1 MQGGQ
6 MTGRIGLTVKRAQ
19 HYGIRSLARLQR
31 LEPLGGNGRPGL
43 VVTGAG
49 GTVGRVLCGALGEAY
64 ELRGIDSTPGHGV
77 DYAADMRHLGRVA
90 RAFAG
95 ASAVVDLAADG
106 RVSAPLD
113 AVRNNIHVS
122 LNALEAA
129 RRHGIDRVVYA
140 SSNHV
145 TGGYEQDEPY
155 ASVLAGR
162 YEGLDPERLPR
173 LRADAPIRPDSLEA
187 AGKAAGEA
195 AGRHYAEHHG
205 LSVICLRIGSVN
217 FANRPKDVRQRATL
231 LTHRDLVHLIR
242 CSLEAPADLPF
253 AIFYGVSANTWRI
266 WEIEDA
272 RELIGY
278 NPRDDASLID

>member
-6 MTGRIGLTVKRAQ
+6 TTSLFGSTVRRAQ
-19 HYGIRSLARLQR
+19 HFGIRSVARLQR
-31 LEPLGGNGRPGL
+31 LEPLGAEGRPGL

-49 GTVGRVLCGALGEAY
+49 GAVGRVLRAGLGDAY
-64 ELRGIDSTPGHGV
+64 ELRGLDSTPGYGV
-77 DYAADMRHLGRVA
+77 DYAADMRYLGRVV

-106 RVSAPLD
+106 RVSAPLG
-113 AVRNNIHVS
+113 AVRNNIDAT

-129 RRHGIDRVVYA
+129 RRNGVARVVFA

-145 TGGYEQDEPY
+145 TGGHEQDEPY

-162 YEGLDPERLPR
+162 YDGLDPERLPR
-173 LRADAPIRPDSLEA
+173 LRSDAEIKPDSLYA
-187 AGKAAGEA
+187 VGKAAGEA
-195 AGRHYAEHHG
+195 AARHYADEHG
-205 LSVICLRIGSVN
+205 ISVICVRIGTVN
-217 FANRPKDVRQRATL
+217 LANRPKDSRQKSTL

-242 CSLEAPADLPF
+242 CCLDAPPDLRF

-266 WEIEDA
+266 WDIEDA
-272 RELIGY
+272 REQIGY
-278 NPRDDASLID
+278 QPMDDAASIA

>member
-129 RRHGIDRVVYA
+129 RRHGIDRVVFA

-162 YEGLDPERLPR
+162 YDGLDPARLPR
-173 LRADAPIRPDSLEA
+173 LRTSAPIKPDSLYA
-187 AGKAAGEA
+187 VGKAAAEA
-195 AGRHYAEHHG
+195 AARHYSDDYG
-205 LSVICLRIGSVN
+205 VSVICLRIGTVN
-217 FANRPKDVRQRATL
+217 VANRPKDLRQKSTL
-231 LTHRDLVHLIR
+231 LTHRDLVHLVR
-242 CSLEAPADLPF
+242 CCLDAPPDLRF

-266 WEIEDA
+266 WDIEDA
-272 RELIGY
+272 REQIGY
-278 NPRDDASLID
+278 QPVDDAALID